1 MVAAAIGEGGVST
14 MSGAREAGFGGL
26 TGEAR
31 ELLAYLE
38 GLTIIDAHEHTKP
51 EAWHLAKTPDFSWL
65 LLYAMNDLVSA
76 GMARF
81 DIYADDCAAE
91 EKWARVKPYWPLVRH
106 GSYARIARLSA
117 EMLVGVSDLTD
128 ESVPAITAAMRAD
141 NKPGLYRRYFRERY
155 HVERVVVSNGTLP
168 VEPYPYSDEDLAL
181 LSLIVG
187 VVSPRSMAE
196 LAVFEKGV
204 GAELRTPEAYAKGM
218 SDFVAR
224 YATAPGVVGFKA
236 MSQQLSDDLSTA
248 EVERALRAMARGEVL
263 ERRSQMCLN
272 RFHYEETFRAVRDT
286 GLPVG
291 VHCGVWGDYR
301 ASDVENFI
309 GIIPRF
315 PEIDFDLY
323 HMSVPSTRQT
333 ALVVRNLCNA
343 YGNLCWAPTVSQ
355 ALFESALE
363 EWLDIVPVNKVIG
376 FGGDIIFGPQAIF
389 GCKRMSD
396 ESLARVFGGRVAAG
410 RMAMAEACE
419 VLGRWLY
426 ENPRQLYGL
435 PPGR

>member
-1 MVAAAIGEGGVST
+1 MG
-14 MSGAREAGFGGL
+14 GARATSGGGL
-26 TGEAR
+26 TGEAQ

-65 LLYAMNDLVSA
+65 LLYAMNDLASA

-81 DIYADDCAAE
+81 DIYGDDYAAE
-91 EKWARVKPYWPLVRH
+91 EKWARVKPFWPLVRH

-117 EMLVGVSDLTD
+117 EMLTGEADLTD

-141 NKPGLYRRYFRERY
+141 NRPGLYRRYFRERY
-155 HVERVVVSNGTLP
+155 HAERVVVSNGTLP
-168 VEPYPYSDEDLAL
+168 VETHPYTVEDLSL

-196 LAVFEKGV
+196 LAVFEQGV
-204 GAELRTPEAYAKGM
+204 GAELRTPEAYASGLAQ
-218 SDFVAR
+218 FVAR
-224 YATAPGVVGFKA
+224 YATAPGVVGFKT
-236 MSQQLSDDLSTA
+236 MSQQLSDEISTA
-248 EVERALRAMARGEVL
+248 EVERALRALARGETL
-263 ERRSQMCLN
+263 ERHSQMCLN

-309 GIIPRF
+309 GIMARF
-315 PEIDFDLY
+315 PEITFDLY
-323 HMSVPSTRQT
+323 HMSVPSTRQN
-333 ALVVRNLCNA
+333 ALVVRNFRNA
-343 YGNLCWAPTVSQ
+343 HGNLCWAPTVSQ

-363 EWLDIVPVNKVIG
+363 EWIDIVPVNKVIG
-376 FGGDIIFGPQAIF
+376 FGGDIIFGPQAVY

-396 ESLARVFGGRVAAG
+396 ESMARVFGGRVAAG
-410 RMAMAEACE
+410 RMTMAEACE
-419 VLGRWLY
+419 VLRCWLY
-426 ENPRQLYGL
+426 ENPRRLYGL